1 MTDQAD
7 MEALTR
13 ARAIVKQFYPE
24 MPANYSGR
32 RVQIAIAAEAAA
44 YARAA
49 EVDALIADL
58 AAQPFGGEVWG
69 RSQALAK
76 FTERARAILALGEA
90 KG

>member
-49 EVDALIADL
+49 EVARGWKSSLRPGSEDRLKGHNEARRDI
-58 AAQPFGGEVWG
+58 
-69 RSQALAK
+69 
-76 FTERARAILALGEA
+76 TRAIEALGEA